1 VFLHGGP
8 TSACYPVFDPR
19 IPFWTLRGFAVL
31 DLNYRGS
38 AGFGRAY
45 RQRLRGEWGHIEL
58 QDIRAAVAHLA
69 GRGRIDPQRV
79 FVRGASAGGYSA
91 LLALAGGGFAGGASL
106 YGVSDPLAL
115 RRATHKFEADY
126 LDWLLGDPQ
135 RHAERYRRRTPLHQ
149 AGRIEVPVIFFQ
161 GGQDA
166 VVVPQQTEAMVAALR
181 GRGVRCEYRL
191 FAGERHGFRQAAN
204 LAAALEAEH
213 RFYREILDGRPPS
226 TAVALH

>member
-1 VFLHGGP
+1 LADHPLPPPQALSFASAGEQAHGFFHAPLAEGPAPLLVFLHGGP

-115 RRATHKFEADY
+115 RRATHKF
-126 LDWLLGDPQ
+126 
-135 RHAERYRRRTPLHQ
+135 
-149 AGRIEVPVIFFQ
+149 
-161 GGQDA
+161 
-166 VVVPQQTEAMVAALR
+166 
-181 GRGVRCEYRL
+181 
-191 FAGERHGFRQAAN
+191 
-204 LAAALEAEH
+204 
-213 RFYREILDGRPPS
+213 
-226 TAVALH
+226 